1 MVSASVKYSILIVL
15 SLYCLPSL
23 LFAQGRPPTL
33 KRATGATVTND
44 KPVVSYDRNG
54 RPINKKSGTDSL
66 EKRDRFADSI
76 TIYYRYFDSTRN
88 RILDSSVNDFYKRFP
103 LDWTYN
109 NLGNYGTAA
118 RSWVFKPAMKAGW
131 DAGFHQFDPYQFNL
145 QNTRFFQT
153 TRPFTELGYLL
164 GSRSEQI
171 IDIIHTQNKKSNFNF
186 SFEYRFSNSPGPLK
200 TQNASHN
207 NLRFTSHY
215 VSNKRRY
222 EAFLVL
228 ISNKAASSENGGLV
242 NPKKIDSLNFG
253 NTYELEAR
261 LGLAGAS
268 FRNPFNTT
276 VNTGNVYK
284 NSSFLFRH
292 QYDLGKKD
300 SIVTDS
306 GSIKIF
312 YPRFRLQHNIIV
324 NRYDY
329 HFYDINADSLNYAK
343 YFGYKI
349 LNDSIEWRDTWRDFT
364 TQFAIIT
371 FPDKNNQSQ
380 FLKLGLTYQNLF
392 ARFFQK
398 TSASYYNISTEAEY
412 RNRTRNGIWD
422 IEAAGQLFLNGL
434 NAGDYVATATL
445 KRKIS
450 KGYLTLH
457 FQNVNRSPSFIFNSA
472 TSFPVFGAGTFN
484 KENNT
489 QLFAEYI
496 NTAKAFTL
504 RGSYYLIS
512 NYMYFDSFFNAKQT
526 ATLFNVLHINAEKK
540 IKFRKHWNWYTEIHI
555 QQTTGNAPVNLPLI
569 LLRNRLAFEGNFYT
583 NLFLSAGL
591 EFRFATPFKA
601 DGYSPFNG
609 NFYLQQ
615 NTTLYNR
622 ADMHAFLHFRI
633 KSFKGFV
640 RAENLNTIL
649 PTSKALSNKFNF
661 QAPLYT
667 NTGFWFR
674 LGIWWNFV
682 N

>member
-1 MVSASVKYSILIVL
+1 MKYPFLILL
-15 SLYCLPSL
+15 ALALAP
-23 LFAQGRPPTL
+23 FALVAQVRNPAL
-33 KRATGATVTND
+33 RRSTGSTMAND
-44 KPVVSYDRNG
+44 NPNITYDRNG
-54 RPINKKSGTDSL
+54 RPINKQPGSDSL
-66 EKRDRFADSI
+66 QKRDRFADSI

-88 RILDSSVNDFYKRFP
+88 RILDSSINDFYNRFP

-109 NLGNYGTAA
+109 HLGNYGTAA
-118 RSWVFKPAMKAGW
+118 RSWVFNPLMKAGW
-131 DAGFHQFDPYQFNL
+131 DAGFHQFDAYQFNL

-164 GSRSEQI
+164 GSKSEQI

-207 NLRFTSHY
+207 NLRFTAHY
-215 VSNKRRY
+215 VSKRKRY

-228 ISNKAASSENGGLV
+228 ISNKAAASENGGLV

-253 NTYELEAR
+253 NTYELETR

-300 SIVTDS
+300 SIMTDS

-329 HFYDINADSLNYAK
+329 HFYDIHADSASYAK

-349 LNDSIEWRDTWRDFT
+349 SNDSIEWRDTWRDFT
-364 TQFAIIT
+364 SQFALIT

-380 FLKLGLTYQNLF
+380 FFKLGLTYQNIF
-392 ARFFQK
+392 GRFYQK
-398 TSASYYNISTEAEY
+398 TSNTYYNISAEAEY
-412 RNRTRNGIWD
+412 RNRTRNDIWD

-434 NAGDYVATATL
+434 NAGDYTAKATL
-445 KRKIS
+445 KRKIG
-450 KGYLTLH
+450 KKAGYLTLH
-457 FQNVNRSPSFIFNSA
+457 FQNVNRSPSFIFNTA
-472 TSFPVFGAGTFN
+472 TSFRVNGAGGFN

-489 QLFAEYI
+489 RLFAEYI
-496 NTAKAFTL
+496 NPAKSFTV

-512 NYMYFDSFFNAKQT
+512 NYMYFDSFFNARQS
-526 ATLFNVLHINAEKK
+526 AALFNVLHINAEKK
-540 IKFRKHWNWYTEIHI
+540 IKLHKHWNLYSEIHV
-555 QQTTGNAPVNLPLI
+555 QQTTANAPVNLPLV

-583 NLFLSAGL
+583 NLFLSTGL

-615 NTTLYNR
+615 TTNLYNR

-633 KSFKGFV
+633 KSFKGFI
-640 RAENLNTIL
+640 RAENLNAIL
-649 PTSKALSNKFNF
+649 PTSNALSNKFNF
-661 QAPLYT
+661 HAPLYP